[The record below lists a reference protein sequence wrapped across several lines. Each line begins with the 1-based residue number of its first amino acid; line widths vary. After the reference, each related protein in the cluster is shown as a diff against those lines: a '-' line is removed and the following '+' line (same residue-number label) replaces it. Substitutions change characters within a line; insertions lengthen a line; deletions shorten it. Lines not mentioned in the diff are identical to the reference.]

1 MERKTAK
8 FIVNNMTVID
18 QLITSGGKG
27 TSVVIDK
34 LNIDRDCIDA
44 FMRNAKAMREYA
56 NGKDI
61 QKYINGEWVSIIGTP
76 EFQDTEHP
84 YRAKPALREFVVG
97 LNARGDI
104 AGIWLTT
111 QDLPLL
117 GRDGVVE
124 FLRVKEQNN
133 V

>member
-8 FIVNNMTVID
+8 FIVNNMTAID
-18 QLITSGGKG
+18 QLITNGGNR
-27 TSVVIDK
+27 TSVVVGK
-34 LNIDRDCIDA
+34 LMIDRDRIDA
-44 FMRNAKAMREYA
+44 FMRNAKAMRDYA

-61 QKYINGEWVSIIGTP
+61 QKYINGGWIDIDDP
-76 EFQDTEHP
+76 EFGDTEHT
-84 YRAKPALREFVVG
+84 YRAKPAQREFIVG

>member
-18 QLITSGGKG
+18 QLITSGGNG
-27 TSVVIDK
+27 TSVVVDK
-34 LNIDRDCIDA
+34 LKIDRDRIDA
-44 FMRNAKAMREYA
+44 FMCNAKAMREYA

-61 QKYINGEWVSIIGTP
+61 QKYIDVDGKWIDIDDP
-76 EFQDTEHP
+76 EFGDTEHP
-84 YRAKPALREFVVG
+84 YRAKREFIVG

-111 QDLPLL
+111 QDRPYL

-124 FLRVKEQNN
+124 FLRVREQNN